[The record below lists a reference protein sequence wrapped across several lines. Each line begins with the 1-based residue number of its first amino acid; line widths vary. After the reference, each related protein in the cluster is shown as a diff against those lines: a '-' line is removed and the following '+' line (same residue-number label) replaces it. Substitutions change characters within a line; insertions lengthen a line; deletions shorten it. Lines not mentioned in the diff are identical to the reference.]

1 MKENTSFL
9 ASRTWKK
16 FVNVAYN
23 LGASVVIIGAMFK
36 ILHLP
41 YGDLIIGIGMLSEA
55 LLFAITAIDPI
66 GYDYHWEKVFPALV
80 NGEKGDTPVTS
91 PHTRETPTDVSLS
104 SKLDQM
110 MSRAGI
116 DVPMMERLAEGMN
129 RLSQEAR
136 SISSLSTVKD
146 ANAAYCSQMSSA
158 TENLEQLN
166 RIYSSH
172 IEQMSHQE
180 EHIRTISSTMQRVA
194 ESSTRVSGSIERLAQ
209 NLETLGSIYGN
220 VLTAMNQPH
229 K

>member
-80 NGEKGDTPVTS
+80 NGEKGDTPVTT

-166 RIYSSH
+166 RIYCSH

>member
-1 MKENTSFL
+1 
-9 ASRTWKK
+9 
-16 FVNVAYN
+16 
-23 LGASVVIIGAMFK
+23 
-36 ILHLP
+36 
-41 YGDLIIGIGMLSEA
+41 MLSEA

-80 NGEKGDTPVTS
+80 NGEKGDTPVTT